1 MKLLVAFLLLVVS
14 SVSSASSNPSEIVV
28 SIKPIHSIVT
38 GLMKDIGTP
47 ALLIKEPQTPYDFT
61 LTATDMAQLKTAK
74 LLIWVGPELEKKLEP
89 VIALLPSST
98 TVVELLAN
106 SRLKILPSR
115 SNPSLRDPFFWMDD
129 RNMIIL
135 LDELTELLIQI
146 DPARSHVYARNR
158 REMMVPLRRI
168 DKEYEYGYRGLKAGM
183 GVTYFDTLQY
193 FEQAYALNILDRVTG
208 TPWDD
213 EKAANMLKVRNRI
226 QQKEAACLFLDV
238 SMHAGNLELIVK
250 DQQINIGKLDVL
262 GRKFSAGA
270 DLYLKMMQYNTDVIK
285 QCLNADM
292 DDAATA
298 RLAASNERDNMPD
311 GLRGRFI
318 LTDHNGTIFT
328 EREMQGK
335 YALIFFGYTNCPDV
349 CPASLTI
356 LTLALKR
363 LEAQADKIVPYF
375 ITVDPQ
381 RDTAK
386 VLNDY
391 VKYFDKRIVG
401 LTGSEQMIKRV
412 VDQFKAKY
420 QIVENENEPDP
431 LLYTM
436 DHTASLYLMAP
447 DGRFI
452 TKFANGISPDVLADE
467 LAAIIR

>member
-1 MKLLVAFLLLVVS
+1 MKVLVALLLLVACS
-14 SVSSASSNPSEIVV
+14 IASANSNPPEIVV
-28 SIKPIHSIVT
+28 SIKPVHSIVT

-47 ALLIKEPQTPYDFT
+47 ALLIKDPQTPYDFT
-61 LTATDMAQLKTAK
+61 ITATEKAQLKAAK
-74 LLIWVGPELEKKLEP
+74 LVIWVGPELEKNLEP
-89 VIALLPSST
+89 VIAQLPSST
-98 TVVELLAN
+98 TVVELLEN
-106 SRLKILPSR
+106 TRLKILPSR

-135 LDELTELLIQI
+135 LDELTELLIHI

-183 GVTYFDTLQY
+183 GVAYFDTLQY

-208 TPWDD
+208 TPWDS
-213 EKAANMLKVRNRI
+213 EKAVNMLKVRDRI
-226 QQKEAACLFLDV
+226 QQQEAACLFLDI

-262 GRKFSAGA
+262 GRGFSAGA

-298 RLAASNERDNMPD
+298 RLAAANELDNMPD

-318 LTDHNGTIFT
+318 LTDHNGTVFT
-328 EREMQGK
+328 ERDMQGK

-349 CPASLTI
+349 CPTSLTT

-363 LEAQADKIVPYF
+363 LETQSDKIVPYF

-391 VKYFDKRIVG
+391 VKYFDKRLVG

-420 QIVENENEPDP
+420 QKVENENEQDP
-431 LLYTM
+431 LLYNM

-452 TKFANGISPDVLADE
+452 TKFAHGISPGVLADE